1 MYLETRQLLI
11 FKTIVEVGSFT
22 RAGVRLGLSQSA
34 ISQHV
39 RALEEAAG
47 LPLLV
52 RLGKSARPTPAGEVL
67 LQYARH
73 VLGKIEEAE
82 RALVDAGEGRAGVLR
97 IGAGGAACQHLLPAV
112 LREFRSRF
120 PKVDLH
126 IRSGHTELTLGR
138 LLAGDIDLGL
148 VTLPLRA
155 PQVRVT
161 EIGRD
166 ELVMIV
172 PPDDPW
178 AAKRRVAA
186 AELAGK
192 PLVLYE
198 RQSQA
203 TDLIMRT
210 LLAEGVFPRVTMEID
225 HLEAVKEMV
234 RAGFG
239 LAIVPEWAVRRE
251 IATGALGTVSLG
263 KTGLWR
269 TWGLACLD
277 QALPSPTLR
286 ALVRLCLER
295 LPRALAA

>member
-1 MYLETRQLLI
+1 MLETRQLLI

-22 RAGVRLGLSQSA
+22 RAGVRLGLSQPA

-52 RLGKSARPTPAGEVL
+52 RLGKSARPTPVGEVL

-73 VLGKIEEAE
+73 VLGKVEEAE

-138 LLAGDIDLGL
+138 VLAGDIDLGL

-161 EIGRD
+161 EVGRD
-166 ELVMIV
+166 ELVVIV
-172 PPDDPW
+172 PPDHPW
-178 AAKRRVAA
+178 AAKRRVPA

-203 TDLIMRT
+203 TDLIMRA
-210 LLAEGVFPRVTMEID
+210 LLEEGVFPRVTMEID

-251 IATGALGTVSLG
+251 SAAGALGTVSLG

-277 QALPSPTLR
+277 QALPSPALR
-286 ALVRLCLER
+286 ALVRLCVER